1 MTNLTIKTHQKDQKY
16 SKPHFFILNK
26 GLNSGKP
33 LKTPC
38 PNCFVIQFNSS
49 NEVEKIFWIAS
60 SLWKSNF
67 WHQFLV
73 GSVIPFLRI
82 DDFRK
87 DFILKCNTV
96 LNMPEKFNKNFEA
109 LTLLEEQ
116 QTIFENKLKLI
127 KELKSA
133 YFSLYR

>member
-1 MTNLTIKTHQKDQKY
+1 MTNITIKTHQKNQKY

-33 LKTPC
+33 LKSPC
-38 PNCFVIQFNSS
+38 PNCFVILFESS
-49 NEVEKIFWIAS
+49 NDIDKIFWIAS
-60 SLWKSNF
+60 SMWKSKF

-82 DDFRK
+82 KYFRK
-87 DFILKCNTV
+87 DFILKCETI
-96 LNMPEKFNKNFEA
+96 LNMPEKFNKSFEA
-109 LTLLEEQ
+109 INLLDQ
-116 QTIFENKLKLI
+116 QQIIFENKLKLI

-133 YFSLYR
+133 YLSLYR